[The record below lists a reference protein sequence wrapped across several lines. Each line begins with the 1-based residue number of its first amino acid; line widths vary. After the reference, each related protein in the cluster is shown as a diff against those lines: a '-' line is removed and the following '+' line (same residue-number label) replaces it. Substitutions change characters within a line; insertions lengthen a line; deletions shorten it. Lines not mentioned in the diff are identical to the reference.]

1 MSVTSLADTLYAF
14 RFLKMLTTPWEDTD
28 AFKLGIVDDNGKRLK
43 KPSTREEKDA
53 YTVFHKLVYNI
64 KRLLNKLPFG
74 KSRLASYT
82 AALFLIKE
90 ETGLS
95 EEEIDDLLQEAGI
108 DLERD
113 GQIIESWKQD
123 GDILLPGVYVLEE
136 DIANPQ
142 TGEIIH
148 LKGTKVSV
156 PEDCAPTDTL
166 FYTHVYEVNHIL
178 TNQSIFVTEGDLR
191 R

>member
-28 AFKLGIVDDNGKRLK
+28 AFKLGIVDDKGKKLK
-43 KPSTREEKDA
+43 KPSSREEKDA

-95 EEEIDDLLQEAGI
+95 EEQISDLLQEAGI

-123 GDILLPGVYVLEE
+123 GDVLLPGVYVLEE

-156 PEDCAPTDTL
+156 PEDCTPTDTL